1 MPMPVLV
8 THHARTPTSG
18 LDAPPT
24 SSARDTNALMLAAG
38 VGYRDKNTKGTE
50 SEALDALKV
59 ALAAGLDLHEANTKG
74 ENAMHG
80 AATRGAD
87 SVVQFLVDS
96 GARLNVKTKQ
106 GFTALDIAMG
116 KNSVAQLPVPKDST
130 VALLRKLGA
139 LEGKDVN

>member
-1 MPMPVLV
+1 MRSKLP
-8 THHARTPTSG
+8 
-18 LDAPPT
+18 
-24 SSARDTNALMLAAG
+24 
-38 VGYRDKNTKGTE
+38 
-50 SEALDALKV
+50 
-59 ALAAGLDLHEANTKG
+59 LAAGLDLNEANTKG
-74 ENAMHG
+74 ENALHG

-87 SVVQFLVDS
+87 SIVQFLVDS
-96 GARLNVKTKQ
+96 GAKLNVKTKQ

>member
-1 MPMPVLV
+1 MLNVPL
-8 THHARTPTSG
+8 
-18 LDAPPT
+18 
-24 SSARDTNALMLAAG
+24 LAAG
-38 VGYRDKNTKGTE
+38 EVHLLRSGQV
-50 SEALDALKV
+50 LDIAV
-59 ALAAGLDLHEANTKG
+59 WVVLAFVFAYTI
-74 ENAMHG
+74 

-87 SVVQFLVDS
+87 SIVQFLVDS

>member
-1 MPMPVLV
+1 MKRIPKAKTRCM
-8 THHARTPTSG
+8 ARR
-18 LDAPPT
+18 L
-24 SSARDTNALMLAAG
+24 
-38 VGYRDKNTKGTE
+38 
-50 SEALDALKV
+50 
-59 ALAAGLDLHEANTKG
+59 
-74 ENAMHG
+74 
-80 AATRGAD
+80 RGAD
-87 SVVQFLVDS
+87 TIVQFLVDS